1 MSAIF
6 SWFSEVGF
14 SGLLDMAVMTFLIYS
29 LLVWFKKTKAA
40 FVLTG
45 ILIIAGIY
53 LITRQF
59 NLVLTAAVFER
70 FFAVILIALVVIFQE
85 ELRNFFE
92 QVAVFS
98 LKRRSLKPQKFEA
111 FGEQTELLV
120 RTMMDLAGEH
130 IGALVV
136 LKGKDMIVRH
146 MEGGVEVNGSVSEP
160 LLKSIFDPH
169 SIGHDGAVI
178 LEGNMMKKF
187 SCHLPLSK
195 ETEKVGRSGTRHAAA
210 LGLAEKTDALCL
222 VVSEE
227 RGTVSVARNG
237 RLYQGLNAGKLKE
250 ILLDFYREIHPGGEK
265 RFAHDFLKKNSRE
278 KVIAAAMA
286 VALWFVLVHGAKWVY
301 KTYAVPVRYPAIP
314 EGLVLKSIQPKEV
327 DITFSA
333 QRRAFYFFS
342 GKKINLDISFDMRPG
357 EVRVRVL
364 NSHVAAPKNLNLET
378 IDPREV
384 IVRLE
389 KAD

>member
-1 MSAIF
+1 MT
-6 SWFSEVGF
+6 
-14 SGLLDMAVMTFLIYS
+14 VMTFFIYS

-98 LKRRSLKPQKFEA
+98 LKKRSLKPQKFEA
-111 FGEQTELLV
+111 FGEQADFLA
-120 RTMMDLAGEH
+120 RTMMDLAEEH

-146 MEGGVEVNGSVSEP
+146 MEGGVEVNGAVSEP

-169 SIGHDGAVI
+169 SIGHDGAVV
-178 LEGNMMKKF
+178 LEGNTLTKF

-237 RLYQGLNAGKLKE
+237 
-250 ILLDFYREIHPGGEK
+250 LLR
-265 RFAHDFLKKNSRE
+265 
-278 KVIAAAMA
+278 
-286 VALWFVLVHGAKWVY
+286 
-301 KTYAVPVRYPAIP
+301 
-314 EGLVLKSIQPKEV
+314 
-327 DITFSA
+327 
-333 QRRAFYFFS
+333 
-342 GKKINLDISFDMRPG
+342 
-357 EVRVRVL
+357 
-364 NSHVAAPKNLNLET
+364 
-378 IDPREV
+378 
-384 IVRLE
+384 
-389 KAD
+389 